1 MNLSLVHESIK
12 GEAKFRHTQ
21 AEQAIFKDLVSTW
34 QEVTNFPQDLRNR
47 LDEICP
53 LNIEAEVFEAD
64 DKRSVKAVITLTD
77 GARIESV
84 LIKQADERYTV
95 CVSSQVGCPLACEFC
110 ATGQSGFTRNL
121 EAHEIVEQVLFFLRY
136 LKQQETKVERVDN
149 VVFMGMG
156 EPLLNYD
163 EVIKALKWLND
174 PETFNLGARRLSVST
189 AGIPDGIKRLAGEP
203 LQVNLAISLHF
214 ATDLARQRYMPI
226 AKRYSLEELMKAVE
240 TYKKKSGRQ
249 VMFEYLMI
257 KGIND
262 SDNDAQLLIQLLNR
276 PLTMINL
283 IPYNPTGRFLS
294 STKERIQNFK
304 KILEEAGLR
313 VTVRRSYGESIAA
326 ACGQLANHK

>member
-283 IPYNPTGRFLS
+283 IP
-294 STKERIQNFK
+294 Q
-304 KILEEAGLR
+304 
-313 VTVRRSYGESIAA
+313 
-326 ACGQLANHK
+326 